1 MNARAIKQTTVSKY
15 VSTRL
20 DLSSAIAMMD
30 TSFLQAMEAAVKVK
44 SLSFLFLNLLS
55 FDFKMSKELE
65 LRGS

>member
-1 MNARAIKQTTVSKY
+1 MNARAIKQTPVRKF

-44 SLSFLFLNLLS
+44 SLSFQSFLES
-55 FDFKMSKELE
+55 FQFRFKNVKKT
-65 LRGS
+65 